1 MSGAW
6 APPWGSALQVT
17 PPYSLRR
24 GLEDLEGL
32 GVLGDQAVQGCHLC
46 QGGQGVPGGWG
57 EEEGE
62 PQWDRVG
69 GPGRAGRRLV
79 GVKPTLSPLGP
90 VSPLGPCQGEMRRV
104 VRKGGLEK

>member
-6 APPWGSALQVT
+6 APPRGSAPPVT

-46 QGGQGVPGGWG
+46 QGGQGVPGEGA
-57 EEEGE
+57 EDEGE

-69 GPGRAGRRLV
+69 GPGGAGRHLA

-90 VSPLGPCQGEMRRV
+90 VSPLGPCWGETRRV
-104 VRKGGLEK
+104 VRKGGLQK